1 MKGVQQKDLS
11 DCGAACLAAVATH
24 YKLRYP
30 IALIRQAAGTNQ
42 DGTTVF
48 GLIQAA
54 TKLGFRGKAVKTPF
68 ERLPAIPTP
77 AIAHVVLPNGLQHF
91 VVVKHITRTRVVVMN
106 PTVGRFERIS
116 HDAFRQIWSGVLIL
130 LAPSSDFQQED
141 KINSVL
147 SRFWQLVRPHKSV
160 LFQGLLG
167 GILTTILG
175 LSTSFYVQKIVDTV
189 VPDANRQL
197 LNLMG
202 TVMLIIL
209 AFRVLLTIGQKID
222 VAIILAYYKHL
233 FHLPQL
239 FFDTMRV
246 GEIVS
251 RTSDAIKIRSFLN
264 ESAMS
269 MVVNTLVL
277 VFTFATMF
285 IYSWQLALLSF
296 SMLALYSIL
305 FWLTNLLNRKYQ
317 RRIMERTADFDAS
330 IVQSLSNSSTIRRF
344 HFEWLTQATVETAF
358 VRLSRTLFQY
368 GQSAI
373 GISSAGMFLVEAYTI
388 TLLWIGSSLVVNT
401 SLTPGQLLSCYALT
415 GYLTGPAGTLL
426 QLTRSSQEALIAAD
440 RLFEILD
447 LETEQDQGT
456 IDLPNGEPIDIRLEA
471 VTFRYPGRP
480 PILQNISLTFPK
492 GTLTVLQ
499 GESGSGKSTIV
510 ALLQRLYEPSDGAIM
525 FGEFNAKYI
534 RLYSL
539 RKCVVSVPQKIE
551 IFSGSILHNIAPADF
566 PPDLERVITICQ
578 DLGILS
584 FIEDL
589 PQGFQT
595 VLTETG
601 TNLSGGQRQR
611 LAIARALYARP
622 TVLVCDEP
630 TASLDSAAEKH
641 FLNAIFRLRDA
652 GRTVVII
659 AHGRAFV
666 SIADQ
671 VIMLT
676 TERSSIQNRK
686 SVRCDQIG
694 ELYLTVLL
702 PNGDIPLYFPRL
714 PIFRS
719 VRFIS

>member
-1 MKGVQQKDLS
+1 LKGVQQKDLT

-24 YKLRYP
+24 YKVRYP

-91 VVVKHITRTRVVVMN
+91 VVVKHIARTQVVVMN

-141 KINSVL
+141 KISSVL

-209 AFRVLLTIGQKID
+209 AFRVFLTIGQSFLTMTTGQKID
-222 VAIILAYYKHL
+222 VAIVLAYYKHL

-269 MVVNTLVL
+269 MVVNTLIL

-296 SMLALYSIL
+296 SMLALYAVL

-344 HFEWLTQATVETAF
+344 HFEWLAQATVEAAF

-368 GQSAI
+368 GQGAI
-373 GISSAGMFLVEAYTI
+373 GISSAGMLLIEAYTI
-388 TLLWIGSSLVVNT
+388 TLLWIGSSLVINT
-401 SLTPGQLLSCYALT
+401 GLTPGQLLSCYALT
-415 GYLTGPAGTLL
+415 GYLTGPASALL

-456 IDLPNGEPIDIRLEA
+456 IDLPSGEPIDIRLET
-471 VTFRYPGRP
+471 VTFRYPGHP
-480 PILQNISLTFPK
+480 PILQDINLTFPK

-534 RLYSL
+534 RLHSL
-539 RKCVVSVPQKIE
+539 RKYVVSVPQEIE
-551 IFSGSILHNIAPADF
+551 IFPGSILHNIAPADF
-566 PPDLERVITICQ
+566 PPNLRRVIMICQ

-584 FIEDL
+584 FIEGL

-611 LAIARALYARP
+611 VAIARALYARP

-641 FLNAIFRLRDA
+641 FLDTIFRLRDT
-652 GRTVVII
+652 GCTVVIV
-659 AHGRAFV
+659 AHGKAFV

-671 VIMLT
+671 VITLHNGAIVDT
-676 TERSSIQNRK
+676 K
-686 SVRCDQIG
+686 SRIG
-694 ELYLTVLL
+694 
-702 PNGDIPLYFPRL
+702 
-714 PIFRS
+714 
-719 VRFIS
+719 